1 MVCDP
6 DIWQIGEVVSC
17 EVEES
22 EGSGRV
28 SVVLLRVSVTLN
40 MNINEMIFKAP
51 QMSLT
56 AGGSDGKQHT
66 FIWVTPPLYYSTK
79 HERIWIWAFEATFKN
94 WEKLIRD
101 IFEDGF
107 VHYSSWFILEMGYSL
122 SLHKINTSM
131 SCFIV

>member
-17 EVEES
+17 EAEES

-51 QMSLT
+51 QMSVYGRWIRWEAAHIHLGH
-56 AGGSDGKQHT
+56 AA
-66 FIWVTPPLYYSTK
+66 LYYSTNMREYEY
-79 HERIWIWAFEATFKN
+79 ERSRPRLKIEKN
-94 WEKLIRD
+94 
-101 IFEDGF
+101 
-107 VHYSSWFILEMGYSL
+107 
-122 SLHKINTSM
+122 
-131 SCFIV
+131 